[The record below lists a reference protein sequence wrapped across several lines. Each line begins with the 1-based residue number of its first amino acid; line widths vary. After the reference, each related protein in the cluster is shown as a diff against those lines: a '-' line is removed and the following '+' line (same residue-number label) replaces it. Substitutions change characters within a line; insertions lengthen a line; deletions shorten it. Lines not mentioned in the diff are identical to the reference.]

1 MTERHFLL
9 VDGGA
14 NGIQIFNYEGR
25 LLSNPRFQGL
35 RPESLSRDTISLAAD
50 CVAII
55 DHTDGKCE
63 WEAFLLG
70 GGESA
75 GGSWLTW
82 WLLLDLCRC
91 ADL

>member
-1 MTERHFLL
+1 M

-14 NGIQIFNYEGR
+14 NGVQVFSYEGR

-35 RPESLSRDTISLAAD
+35 RPESLSRASISLSPD

-63 WEAFLLG
+63 G
-70 GGESA
+70 G
-75 GGSWLTW
+75 
-82 WLLLDLCRC
+82 
-91 ADL
+91 